1 MTLFVFASLE
11 SWPTRMSH
19 IINGQEDPLGPSK
32 DANLVGGSI
41 YVIIFLMI
49 GSFFFMNLFI
59 GVIFDEFE
67 TQSQKEKGNVELTNE
82 QLDWFEMHPLII

>member
-1 MTLFVFASLE
+1 
-11 SWPTRMSH
+11 
-19 IINGQEDPLGPSK
+19 
-32 DANLVGGSI
+32 
-41 YVIIFLMI
+41 VIIFLMI